1 MRTTEFGK
9 LDCGMTKKITFEHLV
24 PNAMPGR
31 FDGIHRPYTVA
42 DVLRLRGA
50 VPVRHSIAEHGANRL
65 WKLLGTWPSVHALG
79 ASTSRQA
86 VQMVG
91 AGLKALD
98 LSGQDLSEADAA
110 DDAGPAK
117 AGPERVRRFNS
128 ALRRADQIEHADGGR
143 GGGTACVES
152 WFAPIVA
159 EAGCGGSLESFE
171 IMTAYIDAG
180 AAGVHFDD
188 RLPRDATHGHRNEA
202 VLIPT
207 GDHIRNLVA
216 ARLAADIMGV
226 PTVIIARTDAASAP
240 LVTSGADACDRA
252 FIVPGVR
259 TPEGF
264 YAFQCGVDACIARGL
279 AYAPYADI
287 LWWETP
293 TPNLKEAARFAE
305 AIHRKFPGKI
315 LAYNC
320 SPSLHWTSRF
330 DANSIARF
338 QREIGAMGYKFQFVT
353 AAGLRHLTGVLR
365 ELAGG
370 FRDRGM
376 AAYLELLQADAAG
389 EIRCDTAA
397 PLSRDFSRGYLEAV
411 SAAIGGATSFA
422 FTSEA
427 TEAAQFQTAAE

>member
-1 MRTTEFGK
+1 
-9 LDCGMTKKITFEHLV
+9 MTKKITFEHLV

-216 ARLAADIMGV
+216 ARLAADIMG
-226 PTVIIARTDAASAP
+226 PARARRCQRRGRASPSDAGGAWRRAQTWDRDHAGRAPCPCGRRSTPASR
-240 LVTSGADACDRA
+240 DRA
-252 FIVPGVR
+252 
-259 TPEGF
+259 
-264 YAFQCGVDACIARGL
+264 
-279 AYAPYADI
+279 
-287 LWWETP
+287 
-293 TPNLKEAARFAE
+293 
-305 AIHRKFPGKI
+305 
-315 LAYNC
+315 
-320 SPSLHWTSRF
+320 
-330 DANSIARF
+330 
-338 QREIGAMGYKFQFVT
+338 
-353 AAGLRHLTGVLR
+353 LRR
-365 ELAGG
+365 
-370 FRDRGM
+370 
-376 AAYLELLQADAAG
+376 
-389 EIRCDTAA
+389 
-397 PLSRDFSRGYLEAV
+397 
-411 SAAIGGATSFA
+411 
-422 FTSEA
+422 
-427 TEAAQFQTAAE
+427 